1 MRRAV
6 SAIAL
11 LSVAPA
17 SAAELTVSVEIPK
30 LDVAEYHKPYVSIWI
45 EKPDQS
51 VAANLAVW
59 YDTKLKDREGEKWLK
74 DMRQWWR
81 RIGRTLTLPV
91 DGVSGATRAPGTE
104 TLTFTP
110 DAGPLPNLEPG
121 EYSVVVEAAR
131 EVGGR
136 EIIKVPF
143 TWPASAAQSHEAKG
157 TSELGA
163 IKIDLKP

>member
-6 SAIAL
+6 SAVAL

-30 LDVAEYHKPYVSIWI
+30 LDVAEYHKPYISIWI

-59 YDTKLKDREGEKWLK
+59 YDIKLKDREGEKWLK

-104 TLTFTP
+104 TLTFAP
-110 DAGPLPNLEPG
+110 GAGPMPSLEPG

-157 TSELGA
+157 ASELGG